1 MSASSTAV
9 RYLQRLRSGDPSGA
23 PPDAGQDGQRPWWK
37 PAWSV
42 PAAMRA
48 ARATI
53 VVPALFALTYKGAG
67 NLQMALFAAFGG
79 FATLVLAGFG
89 GTRKDKLVA
98 HFGLAVAGSVLLI
111 IGTLASTAAWIA
123 VLVTIPVAF
132 AVFFAGVIGPNA
144 ASGVTAALLAYVL
157 PVASAGG
164 AATIP
169 SRLAGWW
176 LASAAGTAAV
186 LLVSPRSAGDRLRI
200 SAAALARELAASIE
214 NGSRGQV
221 RSMEAMTAAKHALLS
236 TFSATPF
243 RPTGLATADQGLNAV
258 AQVLEWCG
266 ALVADTFD
274 GHLDLAR
281 TSAADRELLAT
292 AARVM
297 RATAAVLSGGDA
309 RPDLAALEMARAASA
324 AHMRETADVPAADAE
339 TGNVADTGD
348 IADTGIGVTAAL
360 AVHAQ
365 TLAVATRNAAEDAL
379 IASRRASPATIA
391 RQRRRWYGEPDS
403 IAVRAAAADRTSPR
417 RRADRG
423 LASLLGATS
432 VASSHASIRSVL
444 FLNSARGAAA
454 LAAAVAVAGLS
465 GVQHAFWVVLG
476 TLSVLRTNASATGAT
491 ALRALAGTVAGFIVG
506 AALLLAIG
514 TGQTSL
520 WVALPIAVLVASYAP
535 GTAPFAVGQAAFT
548 VTVLVLFNLL
558 VPVGWKV
565 GVVRVEDVALG
576 TAVSLVVGVLF
587 WPRGAGSV
595 VGDDLADAFRT
606 GSAYLTQAVDW
617 VLEERAEAPDTAA
630 AVTAGI
636 RLDDALRGFLAE
648 QGSKRMTRADLS
660 MLVMA
665 SLRLRLTAHTLAGLR
680 RIPATAQG
688 KHPVPPSRYDD
699 GIRAELRGAASL
711 LSQFYG
717 QLAAAV
723 GRPARAAAGTDVA
736 VTPVTLP
743 PGALAAQPA
752 ARHPRLMWV
761 REHLYHLGEHTEA
774 LTEPA
779 ARIAEIRHRP
789 WWL

>member
-1 MSASSTAV
+1 MSAPPATLA
-9 RYLQRLRSGDPSGA
+9 YLRRLRSRTPAGA
-23 PPDAGQDGQRPWWK
+23 PREAGPGQRRPWWK
-37 PAWSV
+37 PVWSV

-53 VVPALFALTYKGAG
+53 VIPALFALTYKGLG

-98 HFGLAVAGSVLLI
+98 HLGLAVAGSVLLI
-111 IGTLASTAAWIA
+111 IGTLASRAAWIA
-123 VLVTIPVAF
+123 ALVTIPVAF

-169 SRLAGWW
+169 DRLAGWW
-176 LASAAGTAAV
+176 MASAAGTAAV
-186 LLVSPRSAGDRLRI
+186 LLLSPRPAGDRLRAA
-200 SAAALARELAASIE
+200 AAALARELAASIE

-221 RSMEAMTAAKHALLS
+221 TSMEAMLAAKHTLLD
-236 TFSATPF
+236 TFSASPI
-243 RPTGLATADQGLNAV
+243 RPTGLATADQGLSAAV
-258 AQVLEWCG
+258 QILEWCG

-292 AARVM
+292 VARVL
-297 RATAAVLSGGDA
+297 RDTATVLGGGDA
-309 RPDLAALEMARAASA
+309 TPDLAALEVARGASA
-324 AHMRETADVPAADAE
+324 AHMRETADVPAGAGTGEAADA
-339 TGNVADTGD
+339 
-348 IADTGIGVTAAL
+348 GIGVTAAL

-365 TLAVATRNAAEDAL
+365 TIAVATRNVAEDAL
-379 IASRRASPATIA
+379 IASRRAAPATIA
-391 RQRRRWYGEPDS
+391 KERRQWYGEPGS
-403 IAVRAAAADRTSPR
+403 IVAARAAGGTSVGQ
-417 RRADRG
+417 RAERG
-423 LASLLGATS
+423 LAGLLSATS
-432 VASSHASIRSVL
+432 VVMRHASIRSVW
-444 FLNSARGAAA
+444 FLNSARGAVA
-454 LAAAVAVAGLS
+454 LAAAVAVADVS
-465 GVQHAFWVVLG
+465 SVQHAFWVVLG

-491 ALRALAGTVAGFIVG
+491 ALRALAGTVVGFIVG
-506 AALLLAIG
+506 AALLLVIG
-514 TGQTSL
+514 TGQTAL
-520 WVALPIAVLVASYAP
+520 WVALPIAVLVAAYAP

-565 GVVRVEDVALG
+565 GVLRIEDVALG
-576 TAVSLVVGVLF
+576 AAVSLVVGVLF

-595 VGDDLADAFRT
+595 VGDDLAEAFRR
-606 GSAYLTQAVDW
+606 GGAYLMQAVDW
-617 VLEERAEAPDTAA
+617 VLGERDIAPGNAAA

-648 QGSKRMTRADLS
+648 QGSKRMNRADLS

-680 RIPATAQG
+680 RIPAGPQDER
-688 KHPVPPSRYDD
+688 PVPRARYDE
-699 GIRAELRGAASL
+699 GIRAELRGAAAL

-717 QLAAAV
+717 QIATAV
-723 GRPARAAAGTDVA
+723 GRPTRAEPGTDV
-736 VTPVTLP
+736 VVIPVTLP
-743 PGALAAQPA
+743 PGALAAEPV
-752 ARHPRLMWV
+752 ARHPHLMWV
-761 REHLYHLGEHTEA
+761 REHLYHLSEHTET
-774 LTEPA
+774 LTGPA
-779 ARIAEIRHRP
+779 ERVAGVRRRP
-789 WWL
+789 WWR

>member
-1 MSASSTAV
+1 
-9 RYLQRLRSGDPSGA
+9 
-23 PPDAGQDGQRPWWK
+23 
-37 PAWSV
+37 
-42 PAAMRA
+42 MRA

-53 VVPALFALTYKGAG
+53 VVPALFALTYRGLG

-98 HFGLAVAGSVLLI
+98 HLGLAVAGSVLLI

-123 VLVTIPVAF
+123 ALVTIPVAF

-169 SRLAGWW
+169 GRLAGWW
-176 LASAAGTAAV
+176 MASAAGAAAV
-186 LLVSPRSAGDRLRI
+186 LLLSPRPAGDRLRAA
-200 SAAALARELAASIE
+200 AAALARELAARIE
-214 NGSRGQV
+214 NGSRGRV
-221 RSMEAMTAAKHALLS
+221 TSMEAMVAAKHTLVN
-236 TFSATPF
+236 TFSAAPF
-243 RPTGLATADQGLNAV
+243 RPTGLATADQGLSAV

-281 TSAADRELLAT
+281 TSAADRDLLAT
-292 AARVM
+292 VARVM
-297 RATAAVLSGGDA
+297 GDTAMVLSGGDA
-309 RPDLAALEMARAASA
+309 RPDLAPLEMARSASA
-324 AHMRETADVPAADAE
+324 ARMRQTAGLPADD
-339 TGNVADTGD
+339 ADTGEV
-348 IADTGIGVTAAL
+348 AGAGAGVTAAL

-365 TLAVATRNAAEDAL
+365 TIAVAARNAAEDAL
-379 IASRRASPATIA
+379 IATRRASPETIA
-391 RQRRRWYGEPDS
+391 EERRRWYGDPGS
-403 IAVRAAAADRTSPR
+403 IAVFVAAADGTSAR
-417 RRADRG
+417 HRAERG
-423 LASLLGATS
+423 LAGLLAATS
-432 VASSHASIRSVL
+432 VVLRHASVRSVW

-454 LAAAVAVAGLS
+454 LAAAVAVADIS
-465 GVQHAFWVVLG
+465 GVQHAFWVVFG

-491 ALRALAGTVAGFIVG
+491 ALRALAGTVVGFVVG

-514 TGQTSL
+514 TGQASL

-535 GTAPFAVGQAAFT
+535 GTAPFAVGQAGFT
-548 VTVLVLFNLL
+548 VTVVVLFNLL

-565 GVVRVEDVALG
+565 GVLRIEDVALG

-595 VGDDLADAFRT
+595 VGDDLADAFRS
-606 GSAYLTQAVDW
+606 GGAYLTQAVDW
-617 VLEERAEAPDTAA
+617 VLGERGMAPDAAAA

-648 QGSKRMTRADLS
+648 QGSKRMNRADLS

-680 RIPATAQG
+680 RIPASSHSERPA
-688 KHPVPPSRYDD
+688 PRSRYDD

-711 LSQFYG
+711 LSRFYA
-717 QLAAAV
+717 QMATAV
-723 GRPARAAAGTDVA
+723 GRPARAEAGTGVA
-736 VTPVTLP
+736 VIPVTLP
-743 PGALAAQPA
+743 PGALAAEPV

-779 ARIAEIRHRP
+779 ARIAEVRRRS
-789 WWL
+789 WWR

>member
-1 MSASSTAV
+1 MSVATITV
-9 RYLQRLRSGDPSGA
+9 RYLRRLRSRDPLPA
-23 PPDAGQDGQRPWWK
+23 PPSAGQSAGPGGQPWWK
-37 PAWSV
+37 PVWSV

-53 VVPALFALTYKGAG
+53 VVPALFALTYKGLG

-89 GTRKDKLVA
+89 GTRRDKLVA
-98 HFGLAVAGSVLLI
+98 HVGLAVAGSVLLI
-111 IGTLASTAAWIA
+111 IGTLASRAAWIA
-123 VLVTIPVAF
+123 ALVTIPVAF

-169 SRLAGWW
+169 DRLAGWW

-186 LLVSPRSAGDRLRI
+186 LVLSPQSAGDRLRA
-200 SAAALARELAASIE
+200 SAADLARELATSIE
-214 NGSRGQV
+214 HGARGQV
-221 RSMEAMTAAKHALLS
+221 ASMEAMVAAKHTLLD

-258 AQVLEWCG
+258 AQVLEWCA

-281 TSAADRELLAT
+281 TSAADRDLLANV
-292 AARVM
+292 ARVM
-297 RATAAVLSGGDA
+297 RATATVLTGGDA
-309 RPDLAALEMARAASA
+309 RPDLAALEKARGASA
-324 AHMRETADVPAADAE
+324 AHMREGADVAAADVDA
-339 TGNVADTGD
+339 GD
-348 IADTGIGVTAAL
+348 IADAGNGVTAAL

-391 RQRRRWYGEPDS
+391 KERHLWYGES
-403 IAVRAAAADRTSPR
+403 GGTAVPAAALGAGLW
-417 RRADRG
+417 RRAERG
-423 LASLLGATS
+423 LASLLDATS
-432 VASSHASIRSVL
+432 VAMRHASIRSVL
-444 FLNSARGAAA
+444 FLNSVRGAAA
-454 LAAAVAVAGLS
+454 LAAAVAVADLS
-465 GVQHAFWVVLG
+465 SVQHAFWVVLG
-476 TLSVLRTNASATGAT
+476 TLSVLRTSASATGAT

-514 TGQTSL
+514 TAQTSL

-565 GVVRVEDVALG
+565 GVLRIEDVALG

-606 GSAYLTQAVDW
+606 GGAYLTQAVDW
-617 VLEERAEAPDTAA
+617 VLGERAIAPDTAA
-630 AVTAGI
+630 VAATAGI

-648 QGSKRMTRADLS
+648 QGSKRMTKADLS
-660 MLVMA
+660 VLVMA

-680 RIPATAQG
+680 RIPVGSQDRR
-688 KHPVPPSRYDD
+688 PVRGSGYDK
-699 GIRAELRGAASL
+699 GIRTELRGAASL

-717 QLAAAV
+717 QVATAV
-723 GRPARAAAGTDVA
+723 GRPGRAVARTDEADAAVI
-736 VTPVTLP
+736 PVTFP
-743 PGALAAQPA
+743 PGALAAEPVA
-752 ARHPRLMWV
+752 GHPRLMWV

-774 LTEPA
+774 LTAPA
-779 ARIAEIRHRP
+779 ARIAEVRRRP
-789 WWL
+789 WWR

>member
-1 MSASSTAV
+1 
-9 RYLQRLRSGDPSGA
+9 
-23 PPDAGQDGQRPWWK
+23 
-37 PAWSV
+37 
-42 PAAMRA
+42 MRA

-53 VVPALFALTYKGAG
+53 VIPALFALAYKGAG
-67 NLQMALFAAFGG
+67 NLQMALFATFGG
-79 FATLVLAGFG
+79 FATLVLADFG

-98 HFGLAVAGSVLLI
+98 HAGLAVAGSVLLT
-111 IGTLASTAAWIA
+111 IGTLASTVAWIA
-123 VLVTIPVAF
+123 ALVTIPVAF

-169 SRLAGWW
+169 GRLAGWW
-176 LASAAGTAAV
+176 LASAAGTVAV
-186 LLVSPRSAGDRLRI
+186 LLLSPRPAGDRLRAR
-200 SAAALARELAASIE
+200 AATLARELAASIE
-214 NGSRGQV
+214 NGSRGEV
-221 RSMEAMTAAKHALLS
+221 TSMAAVAEAKNALLS
-236 TFSATPF
+236 TFSAAPF
-243 RPTGLATADQGLNAV
+243 RPTGLAAADQGLSALV
-258 AQVLEWCG
+258 EVLEWCG
-266 ALVADTFD
+266 TLVADTFD

-292 AARVM
+292 VARVLG
-297 RATAAVLSGGDA
+297 ATATVLSGGDA
-309 RPDLAALEMARAASA
+309 RPDLAALELARAASA
-324 AHMRETADVPAADAE
+324 ARMRETDDVPTAD
-339 TGNVADTGD
+339 ADTGD
-348 IADTGIGVTAAL
+348 VADAGIGVTAAL

-379 IASRRASPATIA
+379 IASRRATPATIA
-391 RQRRRWYGEPDS
+391 RERRRWYGESDG
-403 IAVRAAAADRTSPR
+403 IAVRATDDDETGVRQ
-417 RRADRG
+417 RAERG
-423 LASLLGATS
+423 QASLLGATGVVS
-432 VASSHASIRSVL
+432 RHASLRSVL
-444 FLNSARGAAA
+444 FLNSARGAVA
-454 LAAAVAVAGLS
+454 LAAAVAVADVS

-548 VTVLVLFNLL
+548 VTVLVIFNLL
-558 VPVGWKV
+558 VPIGWKV
-565 GVVRVEDVALG
+565 GVLRIEDVAIG

-606 GSAYLTQAVDW
+606 GGAYLTQAVDW
-617 VLEERAEAPDTAA
+617 VLGERATAPDAAA
-630 AVTAGI
+630 AVIAGN

-648 QGSKRMTRADLS
+648 QGSKRMNRADLS
-660 MLVMA
+660 TLVMA

-680 RIPATAQG
+680 RIPATSQG
-688 KHPVPPSRYDD
+688 KRNAPRSRYDD

-711 LSQFYG
+711 LSGFYG
-717 QLAAAV
+717 QMATAV
-723 GRPARAAAGTDVA
+723 GRPARATAGTDVA
-736 VTPVTLP
+736 VIPVTFP
-743 PGALAAQPA
+743 PGALAAGPV

-761 REHLYHLGEHTEA
+761 REHLYHLSEHTGA
-774 LTEPA
+774 LAGPA
-779 ARIAEIRHRP
+779 ARIAEVRRRP
-789 WWL
+789 WWR

>member
-1 MSASSTAV
+1 
-9 RYLQRLRSGDPSGA
+9 
-23 PPDAGQDGQRPWWK
+23 
-37 PAWSV
+37 
-42 PAAMRA
+42 MRA

-53 VVPALFALTYKGAG
+53 VVPALFALTYKGLG

-89 GTRKDKLVA
+89 GTRKDKVMA

-123 VLVTIPVAF
+123 ALVTIPVAF

-169 SRLAGWW
+169 DRLAGWW
-176 LASAAGTAAV
+176 MASAAGTAAV
-186 LLVSPRSAGDRLRI
+186 LLLSPRPAGDRLRA

-221 RSMEAMTAAKHALLS
+221 TSMEAMVAAKHTLLN

-243 RPTGLATADQGLNAV
+243 RPTGLATADQGLSAV
-258 AQVLEWCG
+258 VQVLEWCG

-281 TSAADRELLAT
+281 TSATDRELLAT
-292 AARVM
+292 VARVM
-297 RATAAVLSGGDA
+297 RETATVLSGGDA
-309 RPDLAALEMARAASA
+309 RPDLAALEMARTASA
-324 AHMRETADVPAADAE
+324 AHMRETADVPAADAD
-339 TGNVADTGD
+339 TADVAD
-348 IADTGIGVTAAL
+348 AGIGVTAAL

-365 TLAVATRNAAEDAL
+365 TIAVATRNAAEDAL
-379 IASRRASPATIA
+379 IASRRASAATIA
-391 RQRRRWYGEPDS
+391 KERRQWYGETGS
-403 IAVRAAAADRTSPR
+403 IAVRAAAADGTSVR
-417 RRADRG
+417 HRAERG

-432 VASSHASIRSVL
+432 VVMRHASIRSVW

-454 LAAAVAVAGLS
+454 LAAAVAVADVS
-465 GVQHAFWVVLG
+465 SVQHAFWVVLG

-491 ALRALAGTVAGFIVG
+491 ALRALGGTVVGFIVG

-548 VTVLVLFNLL
+548 VTVVVLFNLL

-565 GVVRVEDVALG
+565 GVLRIEDVALG

-595 VGDDLADAFRT
+595 VGDDLADAFR
-606 GSAYLTQAVDW
+606 GGGAYLTQAVDW
-617 VLEERAEAPDTAA
+617 VLGERGTAPDTAAA

-648 QGSKRMTRADLS
+648 QGSKRMNRGDLS

-680 RIPATAQG
+680 RIPASSQNER
-688 KHPVPPSRYDD
+688 PVPRSRYDD
-699 GIRAELRGAASL
+699 GIRAELRDAASL

-717 QLAAAV
+717 QMATAV
-723 GRPARAAAGTDVA
+723 GRPARAEAGTDGTHVA
-736 VTPVTLP
+736 VIPVTLP
-743 PGALAAQPA
+743 PGALAAEPV

-774 LTEPA
+774 LAEPA
-779 ARIAEIRHRP
+779 VRIAEVRRRP
-789 WWL
+789 WWR

>member
-1 MSASSTAV
+1 
-9 RYLQRLRSGDPSGA
+9 
-23 PPDAGQDGQRPWWK
+23 
-37 PAWSV
+37 
-42 PAAMRA
+42 MRA

-53 VVPALFALTYKGAG
+53 VIPALFALTYEGLG
-67 NLQMALFAAFGG
+67 NPQMALFAAFGG

-89 GTRKDKLVA
+89 GTRKDKLMA
-98 HFGLAVAGSVLLI
+98 HLGLAVAGSVLLI

-123 VLVTIPVAF
+123 ALVTIPVAF

-144 ASGVTAALLAYVL
+144 AAGVTAALLAYVL

-169 SRLAGWW
+169 DRLAGWW
-176 LASAAGTAAV
+176 MASAAGTAAV
-186 LLVSPRSAGDRLRI
+186 LLLSPRPAGDRLRAA
-200 SAAALARELAASIE
+200 AAALARELAASIE

-221 RSMEAMTAAKHALLS
+221 RSMEAMVVAKHTLLD
-236 TFSATPF
+236 TFSATPY
-243 RPTGLATADQGLNAV
+243 RPTGLATADQGLSVAV
-258 AQVLEWCG
+258 QVLEWCG
-266 ALVADTFD
+266 SLVADTFD

-292 AARVM
+292 VAQVM
-297 RATAAVLSGGDA
+297 RDTATVLSGGDA
-309 RPDLAALEMARAASA
+309 RPDLAALEMARSASA
-324 AHMRETADVPAADAE
+324 AHMREMADAPAADA
-339 TGNVADTGD
+339 DTGD
-348 IADTGIGVTAAL
+348 VADAGIGVTAAL

-365 TLAVATRNAAEDAL
+365 TIAVAARNAAEDAL

-391 RQRRRWYGEPDS
+391 NERRRWYGETSSAGRP
-403 IAVRAAAADRTSPR
+403 AAADGTSAR
-417 RRADRG
+417 LRAERG
-423 LASLLGATS
+423 LAGLLAATS
-432 VASSHASIRSVL
+432 VVMRHASIRSVW

-454 LAAAVAVAGLS
+454 LAAAVAVADVS

-491 ALRALAGTVAGFIVG
+491 ALRAMGGTVVGFIVG

-520 WVALPIAVLVASYAP
+520 WVALPVAVFVASYAP

-558 VPVGWKV
+558 VPVGWTV
-565 GVVRVEDVALG
+565 GVLRIEDVALG
-576 TAVSLVVGVLF
+576 AAVSLIVGVLF

-595 VGDDLADAFRT
+595 VGDDLADAYRR
-606 GSAYLTQAVDW
+606 GGAYLTQAVDW
-617 VLEERAEAPDTAA
+617 VLGERGIAPDTAA
-630 AVTAGI
+630 AAVTAGT
-636 RLDDALRGFLAE
+636 RLDDALRGYLAE
-648 QGSKRMTRADLS
+648 QGSKRMNRADLS

-680 RIPATAQG
+680 HVPQNER
-688 KHPVPPSRYDD
+688 PVPRSRYDD
-699 GIRAELRGAASL
+699 GARAELRGAAAL

-717 QLAAAV
+717 QIATAV
-723 GRPARAAAGTDVA
+723 GRPARAGAGTGGTDAA
-736 VTPVTLP
+736 VSAVTLP
-743 PGALAAQPA
+743 PGALAAGPV

-779 ARIAEIRHRP
+779 ARIAGVRRRP
-789 WWL
+789 WWR

>member
-1 MSASSTAV
+1 
-9 RYLQRLRSGDPSGA
+9 
-23 PPDAGQDGQRPWWK
+23 
-37 PAWSV
+37 
-42 PAAMRA
+42 MRA
-48 ARATI
+48 VRATI
-53 VVPALFALTYKGAG
+53 VVPALFALTYEGLG

-89 GTRKDKLVA
+89 GTRRDKLIA
-98 HFGLAVAGSVLLI
+98 HLGLAVAGSVLLI

-123 VLVTIPVAF
+123 ALVTIPVAF

-169 SRLAGWW
+169 DRLAGWW
-176 LASAAGTAAV
+176 MASAAGTAAV
-186 LLVSPRSAGDRLRI
+186 LLLSPRPAGDQLRA
-200 SAAALARELAASIE
+200 SAAALARELAASVE
-214 NGSRGQV
+214 SGSRGKV
-221 RSMEAMTAAKHALLS
+221 TSMEAVIAAKHKLLN
-236 TFSATPF
+236 TFSATPI
-243 RPTGLATADQGLNAV
+243 RPTGLATADQGLSAV
-258 AQVLEWCG
+258 VQVLEWCA

-292 AARVM
+292 VAQVM
-297 RATAAVLSGGDA
+297 RDTATVLSGGDA
-309 RPDLAALEMARAASA
+309 RPDLAALETARSASA
-324 AHMRETADVPAADAE
+324 AHMRGTADAPAADAG
-339 TGNVADTGD
+339 TGGM
-348 IADTGIGVTAAL
+348 ADTGIGVTAAL

-365 TLAVATRNAAEDAL
+365 TIAVAARNAAEDAL

-391 RQRRRWYGEPDS
+391 NERRQWYGETSS
-403 IAVRAAAADRTSPR
+403 IAVPLAAADGTSAR
-417 RRADRG
+417 HRAERG
-423 LASLLGATS
+423 LAALLGATS
-432 VASSHASIRSVL
+432 VVRRHASIRSVW
-444 FLNSARGAAA
+444 FLNSARGAVA
-454 LAAAVAVAGLS
+454 LAAAVAVADVS
-465 GVQHAFWVVLG
+465 SVQHGFWVVLG
-476 TLSVLRTNASATGAT
+476 TLSVLRTSASATGAT
-491 ALRALAGTVAGFIVG
+491 ALRALVGTVVGFMAG

-565 GVVRVEDVALG
+565 GVLRIEDVVLG
-576 TAVSLVVGVLF
+576 AAVSLVVGVLF

-595 VGDDLADAFRT
+595 VGDDLADAFRR
-606 GSAYLTQAVDW
+606 GGAYLTQAVDW
-617 VLEERAEAPDTAA
+617 VLGERGMAPDTAAA

-636 RLDDALRGFLAE
+636 RLDDALRGYLTE
-648 QGSKRMTRADLS
+648 QGSKRMNRADLS
-660 MLVMA
+660 ILVMA

-680 RIPATAQG
+680 HIPAGSQNEG
-688 KHPVPPSRYDD
+688 PVPRSRYDD
-699 GIRAELRGAASL
+699 GVRAELRGAAAL

-717 QLAAAV
+717 QLATAV
-723 GRPARAAAGTDVA
+723 GRPARAETGADGPDAAVS
-736 VTPVTLP
+736 PVTLP
-743 PGALAAQPA
+743 PGALAAEPV

-779 ARIAEIRHRP
+779 ARIAEVRRRP
-789 WWL
+789 WWR

>member
-1 MSASSTAV
+1 
-9 RYLQRLRSGDPSGA
+9 
-23 PPDAGQDGQRPWWK
+23 
-37 PAWSV
+37 
-42 PAAMRA
+42 MRA

-53 VVPALFALTYKGAG
+53 VVPALFALTYKGLG

-111 IGTLASTAAWIA
+111 IGTLASSVAWVAA
-123 VLVTIPVAF
+123 LVTVPVAF

-169 SRLAGWW
+169 GRLAGWW
-176 LASAAGTAAV
+176 MASAVGTAAV
-186 LLVSPRSAGDRLRI
+186 LLLSPRPAGDRLRAA
-200 SAAALARELAASIE
+200 AAALACELAASIG
-214 NGSRGQV
+214 NGSRGLV
-221 RSMEAMTAAKHALLS
+221 TGMEAMVAARHTLLD

-243 RPTGLATADQGLNAV
+243 RPTGLATADQGLSAAV
-258 AQVLEWCG
+258 QVLEWCG
-266 ALVADTFD
+266 ELVADTFD

-292 AARVM
+292 VAQVM
-297 RATAAVLSGGDA
+297 RDTATVLSGGEA
-309 RPDLAALEMARAASA
+309 RPDLAALEMARSASA
-324 AHMRETADVPAADAE
+324 AHMREMADVPAADADN
-339 TGNVADTGD
+339 GDVAD
-348 IADTGIGVTAAL
+348 AGVGVIAAL

-365 TLAVATRNAAEDAL
+365 TIAVATRNAAEDAL
-379 IASRRASPATIA
+379 IAARRASPATIA
-391 RQRRRWYGEPDS
+391 KERRQWYGETGS
-403 IAVRAAAADRTSPR
+403 IAVRAAVADGTSAR
-417 RRADRG
+417 HRAERG
-423 LASLLGATS
+423 LASLMGATS
-432 VASSHASIRSVL
+432 VVMRHASIRSVW

-454 LAAAVAVAGLS
+454 LAAAVAVADIS
-465 GVQHAFWVVLG
+465 SVQHAFWVVLG

-491 ALRALAGTVAGFIVG
+491 ALRALAGTAVGFIVG

-520 WVALPIAVLVASYAP
+520 WVALPIAVFVASYAP

-565 GVVRVEDVALG
+565 GVFRIEDVALG

-595 VGDDLADAFRT
+595 VGDDLADAFRR
-606 GSAYLTQAVDW
+606 GGAYLTQAVDW
-617 VLEERAEAPDTAA
+617 VLGERGMAPGTAAA

-636 RLDDALRGFLAE
+636 RLDDALRGYLAE
-648 QGSKRMTRADLS
+648 QGSKRMNRADLPT
-660 MLVMA
+660 LVMA

-680 RIPATAQG
+680 HIPASSQNER
-688 KHPVPPSRYDD
+688 PVPRSRYDD
-699 GIRAELRGAASL
+699 AVRAELRGAASL

-717 QLAAAV
+717 QMAIAV
-723 GRPARAAAGTDVA
+723 GRPARAEARTDGTDV
-736 VTPVTLP
+736 VVSPVTLP
-743 PGALAAQPA
+743 PGALAAGPV
-752 ARHPRLMWV
+752 ARYPRLMWV

-779 ARIAEIRHRP
+779 ARIAEVRRRP
-789 WWL
+789 WWR

>member
-1 MSASSTAV
+1 MV
-9 RYLQRLRSGDPSGA
+9 RYLRRLRSDDPSGG
-23 PPDAGQDGQRPWWK
+23 PPGTVPGGQRPWWE
-37 PAWSV
+37 PIWSV
-42 PAAMRA
+42 PAALRA

-53 VVPALFALTYKGAG
+53 VVPALFALTYQGLG
-67 NLQMALFAAFGG
+67 DLQMALFATFGG
-79 FATLVLAGFG
+79 FATLVLADFG

-111 IGTLASTAAWIA
+111 IGTLASTAVWIA
-123 VLVTIPVAF
+123 ALVTIPVAF
-132 AVFFAGVIGPNA
+132 AVFFASVIGPNA
-144 ASGVTAALLAYVL
+144 ASGGTAALLAYVL

-186 LLVSPRSAGDRLRI
+186 LLLSPRPAGDRLRAC
-200 SAAALARELAASIE
+200 AAALARELAASIDS
-214 NGSRGQV
+214 GSRGQV
-221 RSMEAMTAAKHALLS
+221 TSMEAMAEAKDTLLS
-236 TFSATPF
+236 TSRVTAF
-243 RPTGLATADQGLNAV
+243 RPTGLATADQGLSAV
-258 AQVLEWCG
+258 AAVLEWCG

-281 TSAADRELLAT
+281 TSAADKELLAT
-292 AARVM
+292 VARVM
-297 RATAAVLSGGDA
+297 RDTATVLSGGDA
-309 RPDLAALEMARAASA
+309 RPDLAALEMARATSA
-324 AHMRETADVPAADAE
+324 ARLRETADVPADADA
-339 TGNVADTGD
+339 GD

-391 RQRRRWYGEPDS
+391 RQRRLWYGEIDS
-403 IAVRAAAADRTSPR
+403 IAARTAADGTSVR
-417 RRADRG
+417 HRAKRG

-432 VASSHASIRSVL
+432 VASRHASIRSVL
-444 FLNSARGAAA
+444 FLNSVRGAAA
-454 LAAAVAVAGLS
+454 LAAAVAVAGVL

-491 ALRALAGTVAGFIVG
+491 ALRALTGTAVGFIVG
-506 AALLLAIG
+506 VALLLAIG
-514 TGQTSL
+514 TGHASL
-520 WVALPIAVLVASYAP
+520 WIALPIAMLLASYAP

-548 VTVLVLFNLL
+548 VNVLVIFNLL

-565 GVVRVEDVALG
+565 GVIRVEDVALG

-595 VGDDLADAFRT
+595 VGDDLADAFRV
-606 GSAYLTQAVDW
+606 GGAYLTQAVDW
-617 VLEERAEAPDTAA
+617 VLEERATAPDTAA
-630 AVTAGI
+630 AAVSAGI

-648 QGSKRMTRADLS
+648 QGSKRMNSADLS

-680 RIPATAQG
+680 RVPATSQG
-688 KHPVPPSRYDD
+688 KRPVPWSRYDD
-699 GIRAELRGAASL
+699 SVRVELRAAASL
-711 LSQFYG
+711 LSQFYD
-717 QLAAAV
+717 QLATTV
-723 GRPARAAAGTDVA
+723 GRPARAEAGTGVA
-736 VTPVTLP
+736 AIPVALP
-743 PGALAAQPA
+743 PGALAAEPV

-761 REHLYHLGEHTEA
+761 REHLYHLGEHTET
-774 LTEPA
+774 LTGPA
-779 ARIAEIRHRP
+779 ARIAEVRHRP
-789 WWL
+789 WWR